1 MVLVAA
7 YGRNTMSNPK
17 YIAAVKRQQEKERER
32 SQQPVHLNRLQAIRN
47 SLSEKKAWEEAQNRA
62 NRMNLPKQRVL
73 ADVEAV
79 ARIYGVTLEDVLG
92 KARTRNIVRAR
103 QAAIW
108 MVWFSRGYTLPAIGR
123 VFGKDHTSALFSIGQ
138 HMIRMGL
145 DNERTDIAK
154 RRLAVNCE
162 RAKMHYHQLSKADK
176 DDSPPPPPITDISGY
191 GTLKFVMNRPSQ
203 AA

>member
-17 YIAAVKRQQEKERER
+17 YIAAVKAQQAKERAR
-32 SQQPVHLNRLQAIRN
+32 NLPVHLCIR
-47 SLSEKKAWEEAQNRA
+47 SCPSEKKAWEEAQNRA
-62 NRMNLPKQRVL
+62 NRMNMPKQRVL

-92 KARTRNIVRAR
+92 KSRTRNIVRAR

-108 MVWFSRGYTLPAIGR
+108 MVWFSRDYTLPAIGR
-123 VFGKDHTSALFSIGQ
+123 VFGKDHTSCLFSRGQ

-145 DNERTDIAK
+145 DNEWTDIAK
-154 RRLAVNCE
+154 RRLAINNA
-162 RAKMHYHQLSKADK
+162 RTKAHYHQLSQAENND
-176 DDSPPPPPITDISGY
+176 PLPPITDISGY
-191 GTLKFVMNRPSQ
+191 GTLEFVMSRPSQ